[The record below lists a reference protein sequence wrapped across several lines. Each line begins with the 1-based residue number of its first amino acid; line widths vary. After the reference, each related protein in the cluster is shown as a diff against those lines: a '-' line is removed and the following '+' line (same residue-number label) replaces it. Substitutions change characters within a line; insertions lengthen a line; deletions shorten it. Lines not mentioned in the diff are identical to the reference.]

1 MRMIGCCTCLLQAGR
16 LCPNNIYVLRTL
28 VCSRIL
34 HDSKPADML
43 DILIL
48 RALHQEHFASVY
60 SSAITVHTCALV
72 VVVIYIYIYIYM
84 LLLLIVHRMMIP
96 IGVVGGYQKMVIG
109 MIMILMKNNNKFNK
123 ISVKN
128 NKIPMKI
135 NKK

>member
-1 MRMIGCCTCLLQAGR
+1 
-16 LCPNNIYVLRTL
+16 
-28 VCSRIL
+28 
-34 HDSKPADML
+34 
-43 DILIL
+43 
-48 RALHQEHFASVY
+48 
-60 SSAITVHTCALV
+60 
-72 VVVIYIYIYIYM
+72 
-84 LLLLIVHRMMIP
+84 MIP